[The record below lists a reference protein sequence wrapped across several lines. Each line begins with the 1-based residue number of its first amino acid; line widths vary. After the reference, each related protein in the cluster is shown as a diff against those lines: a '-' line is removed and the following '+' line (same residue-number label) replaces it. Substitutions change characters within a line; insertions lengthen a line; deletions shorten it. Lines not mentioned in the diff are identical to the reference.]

1 MTASEPTTTSARSE
15 RFAVTA
21 AYAAQGLGYA
31 SLVTALPAF
40 KDRYSIGDD
49 TVALVT
55 LTVVLAAAAGSWIA
69 DLLAIRWGSRVALI
83 AGLAAEAV
91 TLAFIALPVPFAPFW
106 VACAIFGVGLGA
118 VDAASAMQG
127 VIVQRRLGFPVM
139 GSFFAAW
146 TAATIVAALAMS
158 GGSVTALGASLAL
171 GLAAVVAISVAS
183 VGTRR
188 FNPLRERT
196 EDSHGPG
203 RPPLPRAGIWVFGFV
218 IFAAFTLDSTVATWS
233 SVYLSDDLDASK
245 AVSPLGYALYSA
257 CMLAAR
263 LVTDAAVRHIGRVRL
278 AVAAASLA
286 AMGALL
292 VGSLPVTAGAVIG
305 FALAGAGVGA
315 LVPIAFSGAGDLEP
329 KRGDEIIARVNLF
342 NYAGALVGAVL
353 PGVLSG
359 VIGLHWAFVIAAC
372 AVAPVALAAKRFDFR
387 RAPDPAS
394 A

>member
-1 MTASEPTTTSARSE
+1 MIASEPTTTSAGLE
-15 RFAVTA
+15 RIAVTA

-69 DLLAIRWGSRVALI
+69 DLIAIRWGSRTALV
-83 AGLAAEAV
+83 AGLAAEAIA
-91 TLAFIALPVPFAPFW
+91 LAFIGLPVPFAPFW

-127 VIVQRRLGFPVM
+127 VIVQRRLGLPIM

-158 GGSVTALGASLAL
+158 GGAITPLGASLAL
-171 GLAAVVAISVAS
+171 GVAAIVAAVVATAGS
-183 VGTRR
+183 RL
-188 FNPLRERT
+188 FDPLRERT
-196 EDSHGPG
+196 EDSHGPN

-218 IFAAFTLDSTVATWS
+218 IFAAFALDSTVATWS
-233 SVYLSDDLDASK
+233 SVYMRDDLDASK

-342 NYAGALVGAVL
+342 NYVGALVGAVL

-372 AVAPVALAAKRFDFR
+372 AVAPVVLASRRFTSVGV
-387 RAPDPAS
+387 AT
-394 A
+394 